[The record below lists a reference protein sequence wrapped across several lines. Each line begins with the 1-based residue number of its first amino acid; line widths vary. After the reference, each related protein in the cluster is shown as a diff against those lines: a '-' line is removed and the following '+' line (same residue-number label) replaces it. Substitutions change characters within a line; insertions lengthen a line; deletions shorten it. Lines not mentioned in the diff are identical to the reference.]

1 MPKLTKENQGYW
13 DRIKRAKSWLNRA
26 RAVESEEVQ
35 ADGDSRSQEI
45 FIMYWVAFNAMYGR
59 IKEIPHGR
67 YLRYGEDDAQWF
79 IRWICDLDASEGR
92 IVLALRNLSKQ
103 GRALMKSRY
112 LSQAYWREGYSPTVR
127 RQLDEDTIAAEE
139 ELKAGKIH
147 SYMTSLLWGRIRVVR
162 NQILHG
168 CSTSRDSLNKDDLDP
183 ALDVLSVVIPLFL
196 QIMEDRIDKET
207 EWPPIPF
214 PRRGSPQHPE
224 A

>member
-59 IKEIPHGR
+59 IKE
-67 YLRYGEDDAQWF
+67 
-79 IRWICDLDASEGR
+79 